1 MTPSGSISSC
11 TIQINIASYVNND
24 YTQDE
29 TVNAVQL
36 DASSG
41 SVTTTSFTL
50 SYTPLSFTSMSMTPQ
65 SLVVAATAALQVSF
79 VPGTIDLS
87 SSFTMVFTFPA
98 RYSTS
103 SAYFSAGSYSCTRV
117 TTNIEASPTCTVTTS
132 SGVSTVT
139 VTNIFSSTITST
151 DPVTFQIP
159 NMLNPISTDTVSSI
173 SAVITDPSSTSYI
186 YFQTTSASMA
196 VTTGK
201 TASTFS
207 LAFSSGQLGINQVA
221 TTNYLVIE
229 TLPGVLMNAN
239 CVGTI
244 RIPSEVT
251 FVSAN
256 LQSNIFT
263 GWSYSSATRTMTST
277 GCNAVTNTGSTKSST
292 YIRIQGPA
300 QVMTTSNFE
309 LTIVSSSGGSIATS
323 TATLA
328 STNFSPGTTSSMSFG
343 YVTGQSQIV
352 QKSTQ
357 WKFGITTANA
367 LTNPWKII
375 ITVPSTV
382 TISACSPSS
391 LTGFSGTPTC
401 AFSGTTI
408 TLTGTFAQA
417 AGAVTMEGISGTNPI
432 SIAPTGTFTCNTY
445 NTIGTDLLVDQTGSF
460 SALFTATK
468 QSLTSITVSIP
479 TPATNSITGKPGVT
493 YEFTVVHQS
502 TFPDNSI
509 IVLTA
514 PVSGCLTMKDSGGTT
529 QTSITFTSKI
539 TSQLLSTSNLVFT
552 HEGFTNPRSTNN
564 ACGSFTMVIQD
575 ASGFTIE
582 DGSGGSVTVA
592 NANTLP
598 NFAITSTTPAA
609 LINGG
614 TSSYTISSTAH
625 ADTALVSGDRY
636 YITFP
641 SDITFSSPTC
651 DTITC
656 TLEGS
661 AITFTIPAT
670 VPSPVTNVIN
680 NIIVQ
685 GDMQPIT
692 TVISVSVVTS
702 SSTSQVIST
711 HSTETVPTTTV
722 AGTLTSATL
731 TQTSNVASTAG
742 QYTFTFTTANKI
754 PVGGVVLIRN
764 HPGLTFSL
772 TGTCT
777 TASGYFGVCSFESSS
792 NGVVIPVAT
801 EIPKSTSVSVQ
812 IGDYTNPALPTTSSF
827 IIDTYKTSTKT
838 YKIDNLS
845 TGLVPSLE

>member
-117 TTNIEASPTCTVTTS
+117 TTNIAASPTCTVATS

-159 NMLNPISTDTVSSI
+159 NMLNPISTDTVSGI

-263 GWSYSSATRTMTST
+263 GWSYSSATKTMTST

-391 LTGFSGTPTC
+391 LTGLSGTPTC

-417 AGAVTMEGISGTNPI
+417 AGAVTMEGISGTNPT

-445 NTIGTDLLVDQTGSF
+445 NTI
-460 SALFTATK
+460 
-468 QSLTSITVSIP
+468 
-479 TPATNSITGKPGVT
+479 
-493 YEFTVVHQS
+493 
-502 TFPDNSI
+502 
-509 IVLTA
+509 
-514 PVSGCLTMKDSGGTT
+514 
-529 QTSITFTSKI
+529 
-539 TSQLLSTSNLVFT
+539 
-552 HEGFTNPRSTNN
+552 
-564 ACGSFTMVIQD
+564 
-575 ASGFTIE
+575 
-582 DGSGGSVTVA
+582 
-592 NANTLP
+592 
-598 NFAITSTTPAA
+598 
-609 LINGG
+609 
-614 TSSYTISSTAH
+614 SST
-625 ADTALVSGDRY
+625 DY
-636 YITFP
+636 
-641 SDITFSSPTC
+641 
-651 DTITC
+651 
-656 TLEGS
+656 
-661 AITFTIPAT
+661 
-670 VPSPVTNVIN
+670 
-680 NIIVQ
+680 
-685 GDMQPIT
+685 
-692 TVISVSVVTS
+692 
-702 SSTSQVIST
+702 
-711 HSTETVPTTTV
+711 
-722 AGTLTSATL
+722 
-731 TQTSNVASTAG
+731 
-742 QYTFTFTTANKI
+742 
-754 PVGGVVLIRN
+754 VG
-764 HPGLTFSL
+764 
-772 TGTCT
+772 
-777 TASGYFGVCSFESSS
+777 
-792 NGVVIPVAT
+792 
-801 EIPKSTSVSVQ
+801 
-812 IGDYTNPALPTTSSF
+812 
-827 IIDTYKTSTKT
+827 
-838 YKIDNLS
+838 
-845 TGLVPSLE
+845 